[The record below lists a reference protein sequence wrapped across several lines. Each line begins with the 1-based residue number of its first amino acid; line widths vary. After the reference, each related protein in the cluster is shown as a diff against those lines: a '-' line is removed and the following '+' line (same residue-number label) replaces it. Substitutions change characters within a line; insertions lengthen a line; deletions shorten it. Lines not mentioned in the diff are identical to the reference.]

1 MAGIIKDIRD
11 VIPKAHIHSL
21 MIGVT
26 AFGDK
31 FNSLFMDVN
40 KQVKLA
46 CKMILEDKKLENG
59 YHGLGISQGGQF
71 LRAVAQRCPHPP
83 MFNLITLGSQHQG
96 YYDVGQIKY
105 HDKAL
110 YLAKHI
116 SYWVII
122 RSNIV
127 VAQNWHDPIDYK
139 TYAKKNTFIADINN
153 EKKKKKE
160 EYRTHLLR
168 LKNLVLVKFTRD
180 EKVVPLDSSWF
191 GFYTNGQDEEIT
203 QMTESQLYKEDWI
216 GLKELD
222 EKGRLHLLERAGRH
236 LEFTSRWFKQKIVKK
251 WLAPTYW
258 KKEGEGNPH
267 S

>member
-1 MAGIIKDIRD
+1 M
-11 VIPKAHIHSL
+11 
-21 MIGVT
+21 
-26 AFGDK
+26 
-31 FNSLFMDVN
+31 NSLFMDVN

-46 CKMILEDKKLENG
+46 CRMILDDKKLENG

-96 YYDVGQIKY
+96 YYGVGQIKY
-105 HDKAL
+105 HDMAL

-116 SYWVII
+116 SYWGII
-122 RSNIV
+122 RSNTV

-160 EYRTHLLR
+160 EYKTHLLR
-168 LKNLVLVKFTRD
+168 FKNLVLFKFTRD
-180 EKVVPLDSSWF
+180 ERVVPPDSSWF
-191 GFYTNGQDEEIT
+191 GFYTNGQDKEIT
-203 QMTESQLYKEDWI
+203 QMRESQLYKEDWI

-222 EKGRLHLLERAGRH
+222 EKGRLHLLETDNVH
-236 LEFTSRWFKQKIVKK
+236 LRFSREWFIDNVVTP
-251 WLAPTYW
+251 WLTPTYW
-258 KKEGEGNPH
+258 KKEEEENPQ